1 MLRTDLIRP
10 VWDLLAGHAADRGG
24 QAAFQDD
31 EVTRSWAE
39 LHERTGRLAGHLAA
53 LGAAGGC
60 VAIVMGNRVEVA
72 ESYLAA
78 VRAGAVAVCLNAQAG
93 DGELAYMIGDCGA
106 DLLITDD
113 RLLGRVTGLLPGSR
127 DVRLIVAGQPARQA
141 AGPRPAGAGDLLAYE
156 DLAASPL
163 PGPPPDSLPLHAPA
177 FMLYTSGTTGRPKGV
192 LLSQHSCLWVV
203 AACWAPALRLTA
215 SDVIVSALPLFH
227 SYALD
232 LTVLAPVAVG
242 CTQRLLP
249 RFSPARVIAEV
260 RDGPGTV
267 LPGVPTMFDY
277 LVQALG
283 GEPLGAPSLRV
294 CVSAGAILG
303 AGLCQRFEQAAGV
316 PLLDGY
322 GITET
327 STMVTMNWL
336 GGSRP
341 PGSCGIP
348 VPGCAVRLVDP
359 ATGEDVPQG
368 GEGELIVRG
377 PQVMLGYHGQPEA
390 TAQALRGGWY
400 HSGDLARSDECG
412 YLTVTGRIKELII
425 RGGENI
431 YPAEVEQVLVR
442 HPAILD
448 AAVAGEPHPSLGE
461 VPVAFV
467 VLAEPGS
474 FDEAAVRA
482 FVREQLAEWK
492 VPARFEFIGA
502 IPRTGSGKTQRRR
515 LFELTAGAP
524 SAGAPAASG
533 T

>member
-10 VWDLLAGHAADRGG
+10 VWELLAQHAAGRGS
-24 QAAFQDD
+24 QPAFEDD
-31 EVTRSWAE
+31 DVTRSWAE
-39 LHERTGRLAGHLAA
+39 LCGRTGRLAGHLAA
-53 LGAAGGC
+53 LGAVGGS
-60 VAIVMGNRVEVA
+60 VAIVMENRVEVA
-72 ESYLAA
+72 ESYLAV
-78 VRAGAVAVCLNAQAG
+78 VRAGAVAVCLNARAG
-93 DGELAYMIGDCGA
+93 NEELAYMIGDCGA
-106 DLLITDD
+106 SLLITDD
-113 RLLGRVTGLLPGSR
+113 RLLGRVRDLLPAGR
-127 DVRLIVAGQPARQA
+127 DVQLIVAGLPAG
-141 AGPRPAGAGDLLAYE
+141 GPRPGTRSPLGYE
-156 DLAASPL
+156 DLATSP
-163 PGPPPDSLPLHAPA
+163 PPSPPPDSLPLHAPA

-203 AACWAPALRLTA
+203 AACWTPALGLTP

-249 RFSPARVIAEV
+249 RFSPARVIEAV
-260 RDGPGTV
+260 RAGRATV

-294 CVSAGAILG
+294 CVSAGAILS

-316 PLLDGY
+316 SLLDGY

-341 PGSCGIP
+341 PGSCGVP
-348 VPGCAVRLVDP
+348 VPGCAVRLVNP
-359 ATGEDVPQG
+359 ATGEDVPPG
-368 GEGELIVRG
+368 EEGELIVRG
-377 PQVMLGYHGQPEA
+377 PQVMIGYHGQPEA
-390 TAQALRGGWY
+390 TARALRGGWY

-412 YLTVTGRIKELII
+412 YLTITGRIKELII

-431 YPAEVEQVLVR
+431 YPAEVEQVLVQ

-474 FDEAAVRA
+474 FDETAVRA
-482 FVREQLAEWK
+482 FVAGHLAAWK
-492 VPARFEFIGA
+492 VPTRFEFIGA

-524 SAGAPAASG
+524 AAGS